1 MAQPIVSRR
10 LYYRVFATLLVLTLL
25 TVGIAFIDL
34 GGYLNTIVALTIAVG
49 KALLVILFF
58 MHVRDSSRLTW
69 VCVGAG
75 FFWLALLLSLTM
87 SDYLTRSWV
96 AATGW

>member
-10 LYYRVFATLLVLTLL
+10 IYYRVFVTLLVFTLL
-25 TVGIAFIDL
+25 TVSIAFIDL

-58 MHVRDSSRLTW
+58 MHVRDSSWLTW

-96 AATGW
+96 AVTDW